1 MLVFDK
7 NEIKESLS
15 TEDIY
20 NLLQEWGGEPEFT
33 SFGIISSTICHN
45 LPGEGSRK
53 LYFYENSGLFKCY
66 TECDSTF
73 DIFELAIKVA
83 LIQASKTFD
92 LNDAVRYIAYKMGL
106 SGREESSK
114 QTEIPEDWKFLAN
127 YDRINAIKI
136 NNKTAI
142 ELKPYDENILTH
154 FNYDIKLT
162 PWLKENIS
170 QKVLKECRIG
180 FYPGGDQITIPHYDI
195 NGKFIGLRGRA
206 MCKDECERYGKY
218 RPLNIN
224 NILYT
229 HPLGMNL
236 YNLNLSKENIKNS
249 KTAIVFESEKSCL
262 KMRSYFGPESDI
274 SVACCG
280 SSLSVHQMDLLL
292 DLGVNEVIIAFDR
305 QFQAI
310 GDIEFKHL
318 TTNLTKLYNK
328 YKNLTSISFIF
339 DKEMITNYKDSPID
353 CGKDIFLHLLDERI
367 SL

>member
-73 DIFELAIKVA
+73 DIFELTIKVA

-92 LNDAVRYIAYKMGL
+92 LNDAVRYVAYKMGL
-106 SGREESSK
+106 SGREEASE

-136 NNKTAI
+136 NNKTTI
-142 ELKPYDENILTH
+142 ELKPYNESILEH
-154 FNYDIKLT
+154 FNYNVKLT

-170 QKVLKECRIG
+170 QRVLNECRIG

-206 MCKDECERYGKY
+206 MCKDECEKYGKY

-224 NILYT
+224 GTLYT

-280 SSLSVHQMDLLL
+280 SSLSMHQMDLLL
-292 DLGVNEVIIAFDR
+292 DLGVNEVIVAFDR

-310 GDIEFKHL
+310 GDTEFKHL
-318 TTNLTKLYNK
+318 TANLTKLYNK

-339 DKEMITNYKDSPID
+339 DKEMITGYKDSPID